1 MERREYPS
9 FHDQLLEYY
18 AKKKP
23 GYVENNMVICLAHL
37 FSLVLLQLL
46 VVIGIHVLNLDILQY
61 VGITNKT
68 C

>member
-1 MERREYPS
+1 
-9 FHDQLLEYY
+9 
-18 AKKKP
+18 
-23 GYVENNMVICLAHL
+23 MVICLAHL
-37 FSLVLLQLL
+37 FSLVLLRLL